1 MSIIQGFLDIC
12 DRIAYFFGELVSII
26 VTSILLVIE
35 NVFTA
40 LYHAYQASGQMKWA
54 WWMVMTILACMIVV
68 FIIRYFI
75 IVAVATLFL
84 VPLMAFFVKAFLTIV
99 VATFLLTIV
108 FIIIYKGKTSISKW
122 MRARRS
128 QQEGA

>member
-1 MSIIQGFLDIC
+1 
-12 DRIAYFFGELVSII
+12 
-26 VTSILLVIE
+26 
-35 NVFTA
+35 
-40 LYHAYQASGQMKWA
+40 
-54 WWMVMTILACMIVV
+54 MTILACMIVV

>member
-1 MSIIQGFLDIC
+1 
-12 DRIAYFFGELVSII
+12 GELVSII

-54 WWMVMTILACMIVV
+54 WWTVMTILACMIVV

-84 VPLMAFFVKAFLTIV
+84 VPLIAFFVKAFLTIV
-99 VATFLLTIV
+99 VATFLLGVQPT
-108 FIIIYKGKTSISKW
+108 FRKFCTLSKI
-122 MRARRS
+122 RHKKS
-128 QQEGA
+128 QIPVR

>member
-54 WWMVMTILACMIVV
+54 WWTVMTILACM
-68 FIIRYFI
+68 